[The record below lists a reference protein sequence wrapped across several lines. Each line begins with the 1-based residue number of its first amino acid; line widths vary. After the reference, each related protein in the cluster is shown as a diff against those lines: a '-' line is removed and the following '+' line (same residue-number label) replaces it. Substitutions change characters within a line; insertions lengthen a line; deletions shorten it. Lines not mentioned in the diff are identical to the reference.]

1 MPASASA
8 RSTAAA
14 TPLTRSRVSVL
25 TFDSGPRTAT
35 ATRSTDSR
43 NPVKPDAAAVIGTP
57 ESERSTI
64 AVTSPAMRTSLG
76 TMRTMP
82 SGAVSSGTV
91 RKKGPFTL
99 EMTVGSV
106 VTESIRARLF
116 SGPMTRAMLGVMDSP
131 RITYPD
137 SASTRTRATIRTSLC
152 TTESSITSTSRGRMS
167 ATWTS
172 LPLGS
177 STSVGCSC
185 TRHAAAEK
193 VSGMTLRITRGKV
206 RSLRISLPLPVMTTV
221 TPAGCW
227 RTVRPGGTT
236 TASRMAKLCA
246 SGCCAATAT
255 YNMAAKKPAAS
266 LIGQLRT
273 SSCPTLARTL
283 IHEPPDEG
291 FVDRAVPLGGPDHLL
306 DDHAVGADDPGLGD
320 ARGLVRLLDGPR
332 LVVQDVEAEPQ
343 VARERGDDRVAVL
356 VDAHR
361 HDREAAAPELAGQP
375 LERWHLDPA
384 RLAPRRPEIQQ
395 HHPAAIVRERGGAP
409 GGHVPGVEI
418 RRPRSDAEQVD
429 LGTDLHRQGGPE

>member
-8 RSTAAA
+8 RSTTAGSAARCA
-14 TPLTRSRVSVL
+14 RLASSGTTP
-25 TFDSGPRTAT
+25 P
-35 ATRSTDSR
+35 TRSTESR
-43 NPVKPDAAAVIGTP
+43 NPGKPDAAVVIGTP

-64 AVTSPAMRTSLG
+64 AVPSPAMRTSLG

-221 TPAGCW
+221 TPVGCW
-227 RTVRPGGTT
+227 RTVHPGGIT
-236 TASRMAKLCA
+236 TAKRLAKLCDR
-246 SGCCAATAT
+246 GCCAATAT
-255 YNMAAKKPAAS
+255 YSIAAKKPAAS
-266 LIGQLRT
+266 LMGQFGT
-273 SSCPTLARTL
+273 SSCTTLARTL
-283 IHEPPDEG
+283 IDESPDESL
-291 FVDRAVPLGGPDHLL
+291 VDGAVPLGGADDLL
-306 DDHAVGADDPGLGD
+306 DDNAVRADHPALRD
-320 ARGLVRLLDGPR
+320 AGRLVRRLDGPR
-332 LVVQDVEAEPQ
+332 LVVQDVEREPQ
-343 VARERGDDRVAVL
+343 VAGERGDHRVAVL

-361 HDREAAAPELAGQP
+361 HDLEGAAAEAAGGARQGPPFA
-375 LERWHLDPA
+375 PA
-384 RLAPRRPEIQQ
+384 RPAPR
-395 HHPAAIVRERGGAP
+395 
-409 GGHVPGVEI
+409 
-418 RRPRSDAEQVD
+418 
-429 LGTDLHRQGGPE
+429 